1 VNAALG
7 NYVNDNPLNLGNSM
21 NADNQPSDQQALNT
35 PNTACK
41 CKHPRRFVSIDKVN
55 TF

>member
-21 NADNQPSDQQALNT
+21 NADIHLMQNAV
-35 PNTACK
+35 
-41 CKHPRRFVSIDKVN
+41 F
-55 TF
+55 